1 TRQEFAAA
9 NLRRV
14 RSAPAHAG
22 VCDQARAEHRAAA
35 LRSGLSFFPLPVGE
49 GDRGIIMAHTQVLL
63 REDIDNL
70 GARGEIVR
78 VKAGYARN
86 YLLPRKLAVE
96 ATANNVRQ
104 IEGEK
109 AALAKR
115 EAKERST
122 AELQASQLQ
131 KLTLKFE
138 RKVGE
143 AGVLYGSVTS
153 MYIAHAL
160 HEQGYEIDRRKI
172 VLREPI
178 KRFGNYDV
186 PVRLHRDVT
195 LELPINVLGEGGVE
209 VNVEAVQGAAEKAP
223 EAPEAAPAESES

>member
-1 TRQEFAAA
+1 
-9 NLRRV
+9 
-14 RSAPAHAG
+14 
-22 VCDQARAEHRAAA
+22 
-35 LRSGLSFFPLPVGE
+35 
-49 GDRGIIMAHTQVLL
+49 MAHKQVLL

-86 YLLPRKLAVE
+86 YLLPRNLAVE
-96 ATANNVRQ
+96 ATVNNVRQ
-104 IEGEK
+104 IEGER

-115 EAKERST
+115 EAKERSS
-122 AELQASQLQ
+122 AELQADQLR

-153 MYIAHAL
+153 MDIAHEL
-160 HEQGYEIDRRKI
+160 KEQGYEIDRRRI
-172 VLREPI
+172 ILREPI
-178 KRFGNYDV
+178 KRFGTYAV

-195 LELPINVLGEGGVE
+195 VELPVNVLGAGGVE
-209 VNVEAVQGAAEKAP
+209 VDVSALEAEAGVETPVP
-223 EAPEAAPAESES
+223 EATACEASGILLSVARFAGLLFLMKQLDDL

>member
-1 TRQEFAAA
+1 
-9 NLRRV
+9 
-14 RSAPAHAG
+14 
-22 VCDQARAEHRAAA
+22 
-35 LRSGLSFFPLPVGE
+35 
-49 GDRGIIMAHTQVLL
+49 MAHTQVLL

-96 ATANNVRQ
+96 ATVNNVRQ

-153 MYIAHAL
+153 MDIAHAL

-178 KRFGNYDV
+178 KRFGNYNV

-209 VNVEAVQGAAEKAP
+209 VNVEAMEAEAGKEQP
-223 EAPEAAPAESES
+223 PASESNERSATGDESQG

>member
-1 TRQEFAAA
+1 MA
-9 NLRRV
+9 NK
-14 RSAPAHAG
+14 
-22 VCDQARAEHRAAA
+22 
-35 LRSGLSFFPLPVGE
+35 
-49 GDRGIIMAHTQVLL
+49 QVLL

-96 ATANNVRQ
+96 ATASNVKQ
-104 IEGEK
+104 IEGER

-122 AELQASQLQ
+122 AELQANQL
-131 KLTLKFE
+131 KSLDLKFE

-153 MYIAHAL
+153 MDIAHEL
-160 HEQGYEIDRRKI
+160 EKQGYEVDRRKI

-178 KRFGNYDV
+178 KRFGSYAV
-186 PVRLHRDVT
+186 PLRLHRDVT
-195 LELPINVLGEGGVE
+195 VELPVSVLGEGGVE
-209 VNVEAVQGAAEKAP
+209 VNVEALEADAAASVP
-223 EAPEAAPAESES
+223 EQTETATAEVAGEE

>member
-1 TRQEFAAA
+1 
-9 NLRRV
+9 
-14 RSAPAHAG
+14 
-22 VCDQARAEHRAAA
+22 
-35 LRSGLSFFPLPVGE
+35 
-49 GDRGIIMAHTQVLL
+49 MAHTQVLL

-86 YLLPRKLAVE
+86 YLLPRNLAVE

-122 AELQASQLQ
+122 AELQASHLQ

-153 MYIAHAL
+153 MDIAHAL
-160 HEQGYEIDRRKI
+160 KEQGYEIDRRKI

-178 KRFGNYDV
+178 KRFGNYTV

-195 LELPINVLGEGGVE
+195 VELPIQVLGEGGVE
-209 VNVEAVQGAAEKAP
+209 VDVETLQAEATNTAP
-223 EAPEAAPAESES
+223 SPEPAAESEEAE

>member
-1 TRQEFAAA
+1 
-9 NLRRV
+9 
-14 RSAPAHAG
+14 
-22 VCDQARAEHRAAA
+22 
-35 LRSGLSFFPLPVGE
+35 
-49 GDRGIIMAHTQVLL
+49 MAHKQVLL

-96 ATANNVRQ
+96 ATASNVKQ
-104 IEGEK
+104 IEGER

-122 AELQASQLQ
+122 AELQANQL
-131 KLTLKFE
+131 KNLTLKFE

-153 MYIAHAL
+153 MDIAHEL
-160 HEQGYEIDRRKI
+160 QNQGYEIDRRKI

-178 KRFGNYDV
+178 KRFGSYSV
-186 PVRLHRDVT
+186 PMRLHRDVT
-195 LELPINVLGEGGVE
+195 VDIPVSVLGEGGVE
-209 VNVEAVQGAAEKAP
+209 VDVEAL
-223 EAPEAAPAESES
+223 EAQASPSTSEQPEAAAADTNE

>member
-1 TRQEFAAA
+1 
-9 NLRRV
+9 
-14 RSAPAHAG
+14 
-22 VCDQARAEHRAAA
+22 
-35 LRSGLSFFPLPVGE
+35 
-49 GDRGIIMAHTQVLL
+49 MAHTQVLL

-153 MYIAHAL
+153 MDIAHAL

-178 KRFGNYDV
+178 KRFGNYNV

-209 VNVEAVQGAAEKAP
+209 VNVEAMEAEAGKEQP
-223 EAPEAAPAESES
+223 PASESHERSTAGDESED

>member
-1 TRQEFAAA
+1 
-9 NLRRV
+9 
-14 RSAPAHAG
+14 
-22 VCDQARAEHRAAA
+22 
-35 LRSGLSFFPLPVGE
+35 
-49 GDRGIIMAHTQVLL
+49 MAHTQVLL

-115 EAKERST
+115 EAKDRGT
-122 AELQASQLQ
+122 AQLQAAQLQ

-153 MYIAHAL
+153 IDVAAEL
-160 HEQGYEIDRRKI
+160 KAQGYEIDRRKI

-178 KRFGNYDV
+178 KRFGNYTV
-186 PVRLHRDVT
+186 PVRLHREVT
-195 LELPINVLGEGGVE
+195 VELPIQVLGEGGVE
-209 VNVEAVQGAAEKAP
+209 MVSE
-223 EAPEAAPAESES
+223 EAAPTEAPAEAAVSPAEE

>member
-1 TRQEFAAA
+1 
-9 NLRRV
+9 
-14 RSAPAHAG
+14 
-22 VCDQARAEHRAAA
+22 
-35 LRSGLSFFPLPVGE
+35 
-49 GDRGIIMAHTQVLL
+49 MAHTQVLL

-104 IEGEK
+104 IEGER
-109 AALAKR
+109 AALVKR

-122 AELQASQLQ
+122 AEAQADQLGS
-131 KLTLKFE
+131 LTLSFE

-153 MYIAHAL
+153 MDIAHAL
-160 HEQGYEIDRRKI
+160 KEKGYEIDRRRV

-178 KRFGNYDV
+178 KRFGNYTV
-186 PVRLHRDVT
+186 PVRLHREVT
-195 LELPINVLGEGGVE
+195 IDLPISVLGEGGVA
-209 VNVEAVQGAAEKAP
+209 VDVEALQE
-223 EAPEAAPAESES
+223 EATSEVGTSESSATEAGREDEL

>member
-1 TRQEFAAA
+1 
-9 NLRRV
+9 
-14 RSAPAHAG
+14 
-22 VCDQARAEHRAAA
+22 
-35 LRSGLSFFPLPVGE
+35 
-49 GDRGIIMAHTQVLL
+49 MAHTQVLL

-86 YLLPRKLAVE
+86 YLLPRNLAVE

-115 EAKERST
+115 EAKERGT
-122 AELQASQLQ
+122 AESQASQLQ

-153 MYIAHAL
+153 MDIAHEL
-160 HEQGYEIDRRKI
+160 KEQGYEIDRRKI

-178 KRFGNYDV
+178 KRFGSYTV

-195 LELPINVLGEGGVE
+195 VELPIQVLGEGGVE
-209 VNVEAVQGAAEKAP
+209 VNVEELQA
-223 EAPEAAPAESES
+223 EAAPTEQPQTATENTQTEE

>member
-1 TRQEFAAA
+1 M
-9 NLRRV
+9 
-14 RSAPAHAG
+14 PHK
-22 VCDQARAEHRAAA
+22 
-35 LRSGLSFFPLPVGE
+35 
-49 GDRGIIMAHTQVLL
+49 QVLL

-104 IEGEK
+104 IEGER
-109 AALAKR
+109 AALLKR

-122 AELQASQLQ
+122 ATAQADQLRN
-131 KLTLKFE
+131 LTLTFE

-153 MYIAHAL
+153 MDIAQAL
-160 HEQGYEIDRRKI
+160 KDQGYELDRRRI

-178 KRFGNYDV
+178 KRFGNYTV
-186 PVRLHRDVT
+186 PVRLHREVT
-195 LELPINVLGEGGVE
+195 VELPLKVLGEGGVE
-209 VNVEAVQGAAEKAP
+209 VKVDEPEAAAEAAVAATQAP
-223 EAPEAAPAESES
+223 EAVETSATEEPTETVTSEDATEDSSAGGE

>member
-1 TRQEFAAA
+1 
-9 NLRRV
+9 
-14 RSAPAHAG
+14 
-22 VCDQARAEHRAAA
+22 
-35 LRSGLSFFPLPVGE
+35 
-49 GDRGIIMAHTQVLL
+49 MAHKQVLL

-78 VKAGYARN
+78 VKSGYARN

-96 ATANNVRQ
+96 ATASNVKQ
-104 IEGEK
+104 IEGER

-122 AELQASQLQ
+122 AELQANQL
-131 KLTLKFE
+131 KTLTLKFE

-153 MYIAHAL
+153 MDIAHEL
-160 HEQGYEIDRRKI
+160 QNQGYEIDRRKI

-178 KRFGNYDV
+178 KRFGNYTV
-186 PVRLHRDVT
+186 PMRLHRDVT
-195 LELPINVLGEGGVE
+195 VDIPVSVLGEGGVE
-209 VNVEAVQGAAEKAP
+209 VDVEALQAEAEKMAPAAEPATT
-223 EAPEAAPAESES
+223 EAEG

>member
-1 TRQEFAAA
+1 M
-9 NLRRV
+9 
-14 RSAPAHAG
+14 P
-22 VCDQARAEHRAAA
+22 
-35 LRSGLSFFPLPVGE
+35 
-49 GDRGIIMAHTQVLL
+49 HTQVLL
-63 REDIDNL
+63 REDIDNM

-86 YLLPRKLAVE
+86 YLLPRNLAVE

-115 EAKERST
+115 EAKERGT
-122 AELQASQLQ
+122 AESQASQLQ
-131 KLTLKFE
+131 KLMLKFE

-153 MYIAHAL
+153 MDIAHEL
-160 HEQGYEIDRRKI
+160 KEQGYEVDRRKI

-178 KRFGNYDV
+178 KRFGNYTV
-186 PVRLHRDVT
+186 PVRLHREVT
-195 LELPINVLGEGGVE
+195 VELPVQVLGEGGVE
-209 VNVEAVQGAAEKAP
+209 IDVEALQAEAETAHVAEPAATENT
-223 EAPEAAPAESES
+223 ETEE

>member
-1 TRQEFAAA
+1 M
-9 NLRRV
+9 
-14 RSAPAHAG
+14 P
-22 VCDQARAEHRAAA
+22 
-35 LRSGLSFFPLPVGE
+35 
-49 GDRGIIMAHTQVLL
+49 HTQVLL

-115 EAKERST
+115 EAKDRGT
-122 AELQASQLQ
+122 AQLQASQLQ

-153 MYIAHAL
+153 IDVAAEL
-160 HEQGYEIDRRKI
+160 KAQGYEIDRRKI

-178 KRFGNYDV
+178 KRFGNYTV
-186 PVRLHRDVT
+186 PVRLHREVT
-195 LELPINVLGEGGVE
+195 VELPIQVLGEGGVE
-209 VNVEAVQGAAEKAP
+209 VVSE
-223 EAPEAAPAESES
+223 EAAPTEAPAEEAVSPAEE

>member
-1 TRQEFAAA
+1 
-9 NLRRV
+9 
-14 RSAPAHAG
+14 
-22 VCDQARAEHRAAA
+22 
-35 LRSGLSFFPLPVGE
+35 
-49 GDRGIIMAHTQVLL
+49 MAHTQVLL

-86 YLLPRKLAVE
+86 YLLPRNLAVE

-115 EAKERST
+115 EAKERGT

-153 MYIAHAL
+153 MDIAHEL
-160 HEQGYEIDRRKI
+160 KEQGYEIDRRKI

-178 KRFGNYDV
+178 KRFGTYNV
-186 PVRLHRDVT
+186 PVRLHRQVT
-195 LELPINVLGEGGVE
+195 VELPIQVLGEGGVE
-209 VNVEAVQGAAEKAP
+209 VDVEALQAEVEKP
-223 EAPEAAPAESES
+223 QSTEAAPQTNDTEE

>member
-1 TRQEFAAA
+1 
-9 NLRRV
+9 
-14 RSAPAHAG
+14 
-22 VCDQARAEHRAAA
+22 
-35 LRSGLSFFPLPVGE
+35 
-49 GDRGIIMAHTQVLL
+49 MAHKQVLL

-96 ATANNVRQ
+96 ATASNVKQ
-104 IEGEK
+104 IEGER

-122 AELQASQLQ
+122 AELQANQL
-131 KLTLKFE
+131 KNLNLKFE

-153 MYIAHAL
+153 MDIAHEL
-160 HEQGYEIDRRKI
+160 QNQGYEIDRRKI

-178 KRFGNYDV
+178 KRFGSYSV
-186 PVRLHRDVT
+186 PMRLHRDVT
-195 LELPINVLGEGGVE
+195 VDIPVTVLGEGGVE
-209 VNVEAVQGAAEKAP
+209 VDVDALQAETASAATPEEPAAE
-223 EAPEAAPAESES
+223 

>member
-1 TRQEFAAA
+1 M
-9 NLRRV
+9 
-14 RSAPAHAG
+14 PHK
-22 VCDQARAEHRAAA
+22 
-35 LRSGLSFFPLPVGE
+35 
-49 GDRGIIMAHTQVLL
+49 QVLL
-63 REDIDNL
+63 REDIDKL

-96 ATANNVRQ
+96 ATTNNVRQ
-104 IEGEK
+104 IEGER

-122 AELQASQLQ
+122 AELQAQLGN
-131 KLTLKFE
+131 LTLKFE

-153 MYIAHAL
+153 MDVAHAL
-160 HEQGYEIDRRKI
+160 KDQGYEIDRRRI

-178 KRFGNYDV
+178 KRFGNYTV
-186 PVRLHRDVT
+186 PVRLHRDVSV
-195 LELPINVLGEGGVE
+195 ELPVSVLGEGGVE
-209 VNVEAVQGAAEKAP
+209 VDVDALAETASEVAAETPPTDAD
-223 EAPEAAPAESES
+223 AES